1 MTSCHLSAPTIWIS
15 CFQREMEAIQ
25 DVWASVGVWV
35 SKCVPPCAIKGFW
48 WLPRGS
54 AISAQRQEL
63 VSPPIMTSPP
73 QKRVRWSFLN
83 RDGRSKVAGWKG
95 NEDVMQV
102 LPFVEIKGNSWYSIG
117 REHEVGL
124 DWEAAHGLTVS
135 LDATVCSNYIWFIT
149 CNTNVIWALL
159 IGPNRIVYSSLSR
172 LLWQDF
178 FQKALRLLLLLCP
191 LGDDSGFM
199 AVEKL
204 TRSLKA

>member
-25 DVWASVGVWV
+25 DVWASVVCGCLSV
-35 SKCVPPCAIKGFW
+35 SLLVPSKAFGDW
-48 WLPRGS
+48 GS

-83 RDGRSKVAGWKG
+83 RDGRSRVAGWKG
-95 NEDVMQV
+95 NEDVRQV

-117 REHEVGL
+117 REHRVGL

-135 LDATVCSNYIWFIT
+135 LDATVCLSAVTTFGSLL
-149 CNTNVIWALL
+149 VI
-159 IGPNRIVYSSLSR
+159 
-172 LLWQDF
+172 Q
-178 FQKALRLLLLLCP
+178 
-191 LGDDSGFM
+191 M
-199 AVEKL
+199 
-204 TRSLKA
+204 